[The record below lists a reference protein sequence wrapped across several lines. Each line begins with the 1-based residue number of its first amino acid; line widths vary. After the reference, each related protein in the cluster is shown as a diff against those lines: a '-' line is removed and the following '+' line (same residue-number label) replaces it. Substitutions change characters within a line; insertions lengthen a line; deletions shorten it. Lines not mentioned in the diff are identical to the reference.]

1 MGLIRLIIFGLVIW
15 MLWRLIKN
23 FLARQNSN
31 NRTSDKKLVKGNMV
45 ACHYCTVHV
54 PENAAVEH
62 NQLWFCS
69 EGHKEKY
76 LEDKQ

>member
-31 NRTSDKKLVKGNMV
+31 TTTSDKKLAKGNMV
-45 ACHYCTVHV
+45 ACQYCTVHV
-54 PENAAVEH
+54 PENDAVEH

-69 EGHKEKY
+69 ERHKEKY
-76 LEDKQ
+76 LEDIQ